1 MKRINLIIFLAFIF
15 IVPKSWAQDKMLTM
29 EDAIIGQWR
38 NLYPQNIHGFWQPG
52 TSFLTYKEKSNLV
65 QFSAMDHSSEVVLN
79 LTDLNKAL
87 IAENFDTL
95 KGLPYPGWLSKERL
109 LFRSRGRAFV
119 FNVKTNKVE
128 NMYRFN
134 EDDKKPDYIDN
145 LENDKIA
152 VTNNNDLYIVTPKKR
167 ITVAKSD
174 DENLV
179 YGQAVSRREFGI
191 SKGTFWSPNGNYLA
205 YYINNMCDVKRY
217 PIVDITKREAEA
229 EMIPYPMAG
238 MKSEHISLGVFDTRT
253 GKTIYIENDDPYSE
267 TYLTNISWSPDEKC
281 IYIQVLNREQNHMKL
296 NKYSAETGELL
307 NTLFEEK
314 HEKYVEPYHKLI
326 FIPNDNNSFIYQTR
340 KDGFNHLYHYN
351 TSGEL
356 INKVTT
362 GEWEVT
368 DVLGFGADAEYIY
381 YVSTEESPI
390 ERHVYKVKIENPKK
404 KTRLTKASGTHRASL
419 SGDGKFLFDRYS
431 SRNVPRVV
439 QLISTDKG
447 KKHVM
452 LEAENPLTDYNL
464 GETTIGTIKSADG
477 ETDIYYRLI
486 KPADFDPEKKYPAI
500 VYVYGGPHAQL
511 VNNTWLGG
519 ARMWQQYMAQRGYV
533 MLTVDNR
540 GSANRGLEFEN
551 VIHRQCGQ
559 AEMADQLK
567 GIELLKSF
575 DFVDSER
582 IGVHGWSYGGFMT
595 TSLITNY
602 PDIFKVGVAGG
613 PVIDWK
619 FYEVMYGE
627 RYMDTPQ
634 ENPEGYQKT
643 SLIPMAKE
651 LKRKLLIV
659 HGFIDPTVVQQH
671 SLVFVRECVKANTQV
686 DYFVYPRAE
695 HNVRGKD
702 RIHLMQKVT
711 DYFEDYLK

>member
-1 MKRINLIIFLAFIF
+1 MNRFKLLFFLVLALAIQHAR
-15 IVPKSWAQDKMLTM
+15 AQDKMLSM

-38 NLYPQNIHGFWQPG
+38 HLYPENIHGFWQPG
-52 TSFLTYKEKSNLV
+52 TSNLTYKEKNNLI
-65 QFSAMDHSSEVVLN
+65 QFDAEGKSSEVVLKLSAIN
-79 LTDLNKAL
+79 QAL
-87 IAENFDTL
+87 AADGYDTL
-95 KGLPYPGWLSKERL
+95 KGFPYPKWLTEKK
-109 LFRSRGRAFV
+109 LFVRRPGRAFV
-119 FNVKTNKVE
+119 FNRNNKE
-128 NMYRFN
+128 IESFYRFIEGDMRFDYVSDLSN
-134 EDDKKPDYIDN
+134 E
-145 LENDKIA
+145 KIA
-152 VTNNNDLYIVTPKKR
+152 VTNDNDLYIATPKNR

-174 DENLV
+174 DENIV

-191 SKGTFWSPNGNYLA
+191 SKGTFWSPKGKYLA
-205 YYINNMCDVKRY
+205 YYINNMSDVKRY

-238 MKSEHISLGVFDTRT
+238 MKSEHISLGVFDTQT
-253 GKTIYIENDDPYSE
+253 GKTVYIEDDDPYSE
-267 TYLTNISWSPDEKC
+267 KYLTNISWGPNEEY
-281 IYIQVLNREQNHMKL
+281 IYIQVLNRGQNHMKL
-296 NKYSAETGELL
+296 NKYSVETGELL

-326 FIPNDNNSFIYQTR
+326 FLPNDPNSFLYQMR
-340 KDGFNHLYHYN
+340 KDGYNHLYHFN

-356 INKVTT
+356 INKITS
-362 GEWEVT
+362 GAWEVT
-368 DVLGFGADAEYIY
+368 DVLGFGPNAEYLY
-381 YVSTEESPI
+381 YISTEESPI
-390 ERHVYKVKIENPKK
+390 ERHVYKVKIDKPKK
-404 KTRLTKASGTHRASL
+404 KTRLTNSAGTHSATL
-419 SGDGKFLFDRYS
+419 SGNGKYIFDRYS
-431 SRNVPRVV
+431 AQNVPRVV
-439 QLISTDKG
+439 QLIDTEKG

-452 LEAENPLTDYNL
+452 LEADNPLKDYKL
-464 GETTIGTIKSADG
+464 GETTIGKIKSADG
-477 ETDIYYRLI
+477 KTDLYYRMI
-486 KPADFDPEKKYPAI
+486 KPANFDPDKKYPAI
-500 VYVYGGPHAQL
+500 IYVYGGPHAQL
-511 VNNTWLGG
+511 VSNSWLGG
-519 ARMWQQYMAQRGYV
+519 ARMWQHYMAQQGYV

-567 GIELLKSF
+567 GVELLKSF
-575 DFVDSER
+575 DYVDAER
-582 IGVHGWSYGGFMT
+582 IGIHGWSYGGFMT

-619 FYEVMYGE
+619 YYEVMYGE
-627 RYMDTPQ
+627 RYMDSPQ

-671 SLVFVRECVKANTQV
+671 SLVFVRECVKANVPV

-711 DYFEDYLK
+711 DYFEDFLK